1 MKYWEDLCNVDVT
14 EEYRRR
20 YEHLVHYWRG
30 VKEALYEPITPCNV
44 LREEFWPTT
53 RVEANVGD
61 QIAEDGEDRE
71 EFGEDDPYVG
81 PMRGRPQPSF
91 RVGRDVREGF
101 FVAIRPADGETQPVW
116 IVRALSDPDC
126 NPEEPNRIL
135 IQYFHPTSRRV
146 DVQELYTGW
155 DSDGGL
161 RWKIEEKEPP
171 VWEETNAL
179 MTAWSTRIKK
189 DTRECVIKIPVAQIE
204 VIKQSL
210 ASYIGNV

>member
-1 MKYWEDLCNVDVT
+1 MW
-14 EEYRRR
+14 
-20 YEHLVHYWRG
+20 
-30 VKEALYEPITPCNV
+30 
-44 LREEFWPTT
+44 
-53 RVEANVGD
+53 
-61 QIAEDGEDRE
+61 IA
-71 EFGEDDPYVG
+71 
-81 PMRGRPQPSF
+81 
-91 RVGRDVREGF
+91 
-101 FVAIRPADGETQPVW
+101 
-116 IVRALSDPDC
+116 RALSDPDC
-126 NPEEPNRIL
+126 NSEEPNRIL

-155 DSDGGL
+155 DSDRGL

-189 DTRECVIKIPVAQIE
+189 DTCECVIKIPAAQIE